1 MRTTTTTVTR
11 IRAADP
17 APGAIAITLDDL
29 EVAEGL
35 VSTAHTALSAED
47 ADIEGAQVTLG
58 LALERLRA
66 GMERVRA
73 LRPTDL

>member
-1 MRTTTTTVTR
+1 MRTATVTR
-11 IRAADP
+11 IRAASP

-35 VSTAHTALSAED
+35 LSTAHSALSAED
-47 ADIEGAQVTLG
+47 ANTDGAQVTLG

-66 GMERVRA
+66 GMERVRTM
-73 LRPTDL
+73 RPTQD